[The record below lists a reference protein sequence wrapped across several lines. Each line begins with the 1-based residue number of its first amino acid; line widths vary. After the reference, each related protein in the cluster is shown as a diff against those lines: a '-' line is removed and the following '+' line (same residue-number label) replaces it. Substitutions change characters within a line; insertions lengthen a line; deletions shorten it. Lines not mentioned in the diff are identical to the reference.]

1 MPTSKHERVAS
12 LNLDLG
18 NFRTVHQLDEEHAIS
33 ALIGIEPE
41 WFWALMESLLDDGY
55 SPTENIIVL
64 KTQKQLVVKEGNR
77 RIAALKLIL
86 GLKKNI
92 EVPEYIQTR
101 INSLAQQWKTQNA
114 KVPCAV
120 YSEAESGQVDKL
132 IARTHAKGQK
142 AGRSDWPAV
151 ATARYAREQLNASEA
166 GLDLLEKYLSSGK
179 NLTPQQAERWA
190 GEYPLTVLNE
200 AIQKIAALLGLKSAA
215 DLVSLY
221 PTKHKRLL
229 DQVLRDIG
237 LSQLG
242 FKDIR
247 AADAFITYGLSTPS
261 TSTASTSSGSS
272 PTAGPANGTKNSADT
287 KAQAFASNDP
297 RSVRQALKQF
307 KVRGN
312 GRDKIVTLLNETKKL
327 KLEDT
332 PHAFCFLLRSLF
344 ELSAKAYCLDHKK
357 SGGPS
362 MKTANGKDKSL
373 AKVLSD
379 IKTHLTS
386 GGTDTDKVRL
396 LHGAA
401 TELTKPDGLLSVT
414 SMNQLVH
421 HPSFSVTAPEI
432 SLLFHRVFPLLQEM
446 NT

>member
-1 MPTSKHERVAS
+1 
-12 LNLDLG
+12 LDLG
-18 NFRTVHQLDEEHAIS
+18 NFRTVHQLDEERAIS

-64 KTQKQLVVKEGNR
+64 KTEKQSVVKEGNR

-86 GLKKNI
+86 GLQKSI
-92 EVPEYIQTR
+92 EVPDHIQER
-101 INSLAQQWKTQNA
+101 IKALSSQWKSQNA
-114 KVPCAV
+114 TVPCAV
-120 YSEAESGQVDKL
+120 YGKAESGQVDKL

-151 ATARYAREQLNASEA
+151 ATARYAREQSNASEP
-166 GLDLLEKYLSSGK
+166 GLDLLEKYLSAGK
-179 NLTPQQAERWA
+179 NLTAQQAERWA
-190 GEYPLTVLNE
+190 GEYPITVLNE
-200 AIQKIAALLGLKSAA
+200 AIQKIAAFLNLKSAS
-215 DLVSLY
+215 DLVSVY
-221 PTKHKRLL
+221 PTKYKRLL
-229 DQVLRDIG
+229 DQILHDIG

-247 AADAFITYGLSTPS
+247 AADPFVPYGLSAPPS
-261 TSTASTSSGSS
+261 STTATSTSSSSSTATGTQTKGSTG
-272 PTAGPANGTKNSADT
+272 TA

-297 RSVRQALKQF
+297 RSVRQVLKQF

-312 GRDKIVTLLNETKKL
+312 GRDKIVTLLNEIRKL

-332 PHAFCFLLRSLF
+332 PHAFCFLLRSMF
-344 ELSAKAYCLDHKK
+344 ELSAKAYCVDQKK

-362 MKTANGKDKSL
+362 MKSSNGKDKSL
-373 AKVLSD
+373 AKALSD
-379 IKTHLTS
+379 IRTHLTS
-386 GGTDTDKVRL
+386 GGADAEKL
-396 LHGAA
+396 KALHGAA
-401 TELTKPDGLLSVT
+401 TELAKSDGLLSVT

-432 SLLFHRVFPLLQEM
+432 SMLFHRVFPLLQEM
-446 NT
+446 NS